1 MYWVVTWDALM
12 QLLLLHVRFTAEKEG
27 MLEEV
32 ILYIVSAI
40 GLTLIEIRPSANF
53 ATRGNT
59 IGSVPP
65 VL

>member
-1 MYWVVTWDALM
+1 MKSAALLSPTQCPMCWVVTWDALM

-40 GLTLIEIRPSANF
+40 GLT
-53 ATRGNT
+53 
-59 IGSVPP
+59 
-65 VL
+65 